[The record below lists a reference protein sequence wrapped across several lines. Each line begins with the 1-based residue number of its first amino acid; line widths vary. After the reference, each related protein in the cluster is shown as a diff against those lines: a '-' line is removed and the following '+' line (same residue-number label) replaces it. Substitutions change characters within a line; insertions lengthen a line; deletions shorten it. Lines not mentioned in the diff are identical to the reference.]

1 MTAPDHA
8 HPLVLVL
15 DYSGTLSPGAV
26 LFGRDATLAAALRTS
41 GLADLGLAAPAR
53 FWAEVVDPTWEQA
66 GTGALSYHDCV
77 EQAVQRIDPAADPA
91 AARQAAARF
100 TAAYYLAG
108 HVAGAWRDLLRAVVA
123 SPATRVVVATDNYRE
138 ATGSLEGDLGL
149 LGVRARRLG
158 KGPADRELMVANS
171 ADLGCFKVTAE
182 FWRQVRRGLGGRT
195 AHRVLVADDFGAN
208 ELAADHY
215 SATER
220 ILPRRRRTEALLGEV
235 FGAPVESWPCV
246 LPLAQARE
254 PGDVAPQLA
263 AYVDRLHARL
273 EVILRGE
280 AGDEPGGDGDHAP
293 QGDPEGGTDPHGG
306 RGPDG

>member
-1 MTAPDHA
+1 MTAPDQA
-8 HPLVLVL
+8 RPVVLVL

-26 LFGRDATLAAALRTS
+26 LFGRDASLTAALRTS
-41 GLADLGLAAPAR
+41 GLADLGLAEPAR
-53 FWAEVVDPTWEQA
+53 FWAEVVDPTWELA
-66 GTGALSYHDCV
+66 GTGVLSYRDCV
-77 EQAVQRIDPAADPA
+77 EQAAQRIDPAADPA
-91 AARQAAARF
+91 ATRQAADRF

-108 HVAGAWRDLLRAVVA
+108 HVAGAWRDLLRAAVG
-123 SPATRVVVATDNYRE
+123 SPASRVVVATDNYRE
-138 ATGSLEGDLGL
+138 ATGSLESDLGL

-171 ADLGCFKVTAE
+171 ADLGCFKATGE
-182 FWRQVRRGLGGRT
+182 FWQQVRRGLGGRT

-208 ELAADHY
+208 ELAADRY

-246 LPLAQARE
+246 LPMAAARE
-254 PGDVAPQLA
+254 PADVAPQLT

-273 EVILRGE
+273 EVILRGK
-280 AGDEPGGDGDHAP
+280 AGDDGGGDPDGA
-293 QGDPEGGTDPHGG
+293 TDRHGG